1 MEITDILNYVMST
14 PENTNRAV
22 LEDMLLQLS
31 NGSEG
36 GLPSNYTW
44 KFTQID
50 DKEWISDTTPVE
62 LFFYLY
68 KGVNI
73 TCEFTDIKEGE
84 STTVFSRVEV
94 GSSQPP
100 SITLL
105 DIEGENGSVTTE
117 QYVGNST
124 LVSLDTFYIYHE

>member
-31 NGSEG
+31 SDSEG

-50 DKEWISDTTPVE
+50 NQEWISDTTPVE

-68 KGVNI
+68 KGVNV
-73 TCEFTDIKEGE
+73 TCEFTDIKQGE
-84 STTVFSRVEV
+84 STTAFSPVEPH
-94 GSSQPP
+94 SSEPP
-100 SITLL
+100 AVILL
-105 DIEGENGSVTTE
+105 DIDDMENRQISTN
-117 QYVGNST
+117 YLSNST
-124 LVSLDTFYIYHE
+124 LVSLDAFYIYHD